1 MKHQRILVLGG
12 GGFIGRYV
20 VDRLVARVASVV
32 VPTRRRDRIKELI
45 LLPTAEVIDADVH
58 DPVVLGRLVADSDA
72 VINLIGILHG
82 DYPPTASASYGS
94 QFLQAH
100 VELPRKIV
108 AACERHG
115 VRRLLHMSALGADP
129 RGPSMY
135 LRSKGDGERVAQS
148 SSLVETT
155 VFRPSIVFGRE
166 DRFLNLFAS
175 MVRWLPRWLPP
186 WLPPLALG
194 RPDTRFQPVWVADVA
209 SAIVNALDNMETY
222 GRTYEL
228 CGPRTYTLRELVQFA
243 TRACGHPRAV
253 LGLPDPAARLMARM
267 LEFWPGG
274 PLMSRDNLDSLKID
288 SVASRQPYW
297 PAPELGIR
305 PTPMEPEA
313 VLYLAGLHP
322 RTRFGGFRARARR

>member
-32 VPTRRRDRIKELI
+32 VPTRRRDRIKGLI
-45 LLPTAEVIDADVH
+45 VLPTAEVVEADVH
-58 DPVVLGRLVADSDA
+58 EPVVLGRLVSDCDA
-72 VINLIGILHG
+72 VINLIGTLYG
-82 DYPPTASASYGS
+82 SYPPAPTAPYGS

-100 VELPRKIV
+100 VELPRRVV
-108 AACERHG
+108 AACEKHG
-115 VRRLLHMSALGADP
+115 VQRLLHMSAIGADP
-129 RGPSMY
+129 KGPSMY
-135 LRSKGDGERVAQS
+135 LRSKGDGERIVQS

-155 VFRPSIVFGRE
+155 VFRPSVVFGRE
-166 DRFLNLFAS
+166 DRFLNLFARLA
-175 MVRWLPRWLPP
+175 RWLPV
-186 WLPPLALG
+186 LAIG
-194 RPDTRFQPVWVADVA
+194 RPDTRLQPVWVGDVA
-209 SAIVNALDNMETY
+209 SAIVNALDSVETY

-243 TRACGHPRAV
+243 ARASGHRRIV
-253 LGLPDPAARLMARM
+253 LGLSDRLARM
-267 LEFWPGG
+267 MAWTFEHLPGRI
-274 PLMSRDNLDSLKID
+274 MSRDNLDSLQID
-288 SVASRQPYW
+288 SIASRQPYW

-322 RTRFGGFRARARR
+322 RTRFGTFRTRARR

>member
-12 GGFIGRYV
+12 GGFIGHYV

-32 VPTRRRDRIKELI
+32 IPTRRRDRIKELI
-45 LLPTAEVIDADVH
+45 LLPTAEVIEADVH
-58 DPVVLGRLVADSDA
+58 DPVTLGRLVADCDA
-72 VINLIGILHG
+72 VINLVGILHG
-82 DYPPTASASYGS
+82 NYPPAASASYGS

-100 VELPRKIV
+100 VELPRRIV
-108 AACERHG
+108 AACERYG

-129 RGPSMY
+129 KGPSMY
-135 LRSKGDGERVAQS
+135 LRSKGDGERAAQA

-155 VFRPSIVFGRE
+155 VLRPSVVFGRE
-166 DRFLNLFAS
+166 DRFLNLFAH
-175 MVRWLPRWLPP
+175 MARWLPV
-186 WLPPLALG
+186 LAVG
-194 RPDTRFQPVWVADVA
+194 RAGTRFQPVWVADVA
-209 SAIVNALDNMETY
+209 SAIVNALDSVETY

-228 CGPRTYTLRELVQFA
+228 CGPRIYTLRELVKFA
-243 TRACGHPRAV
+243 ARASGHPRPV
-253 LGLPDPAARLMARM
+253 LGLPDPLAKLMAWVFEH
-267 LEFWPGG
+267 LPGG
-274 PLMSRDNLDSLKID
+274 PVMSRDNLDSLKID

-322 RTRFGGFRARARR
+322 RTRFSGYRARARR

>member
-1 MKHQRILVLGG
+1 MKHQRILALGG
-12 GGFIGRYV
+12 SGFIGRYV
-20 VDRLVARVASVV
+20 VDRLAARVASVV
-32 VPTRRRDRIKELI
+32 VPTRRRDRVKQLI
-45 LLPTAEVIDADVH
+45 VLPTADVVDADVH
-58 DPVVLGRLVADSDA
+58 DPVVLGRLVSDCDA
-72 VINLIGILHG
+72 VINLVGVLHG
-82 DYPPTASASYGS
+82 DYPPANLPYGP

-100 VELPRKIV
+100 VELPRRIV

-115 VRRLLHMSALGADP
+115 VRRLLHVSALGADP

-135 LRSKGDGERVAQS
+135 LRSKGDGERAAQS

-155 VFRPSIVFGRE
+155 VFRPSVVFGRE
-166 DRFLNLFAS
+166 DRFLNLFAQ
-175 MVRWLPRWLPP
+175 MARWLPRWLPS
-186 WLPPLALG
+186 WLPPLMIG
-194 RPDTRFQPVWVADVA
+194 RPEARFQPVWVADVA
-209 SAIVNALDNMETY
+209 SAIVNALDNVETY

-243 TRACGHPRAV
+243 TRASGHPRQV
-253 LGLPDPAARLMARM
+253 LGLPDPVAKVMAWVFEQ
-267 LEFWPGG
+267 LPGEV
-274 PLMSRDNLDSLKID
+274 MSRDNLDSMQID

>member
-20 VDRLVARVASVV
+20 VDRLVARVARVV
-32 VPTRRRDRIKELI
+32 VPTRRRDRIKAMI
-45 LLPTAEVIDADVH
+45 VLPTAEVIEADVH
-58 DPVVLGRLVADSDA
+58 DPATLGRLISESDA

-82 DYPPTASASYGS
+82 DYPPASNASYGS

-100 VELPRKIV
+100 VELPRRIV

-115 VRRLLHMSALGADP
+115 VRRLLHISALGADP
-129 RGPSMY
+129 KGPSMY
-135 LRSKGDGERVAQS
+135 LRSKGDGERAAQA

-155 VFRPSIVFGRE
+155 VFRPSVVFGRE
-166 DRFLNLFAS
+166 DRFLNQFAR
-175 MVRWLPRWLPP
+175 MARLLPV
-186 WLPPLALG
+186 LAVG
-194 RPDTRFQPVWVADVA
+194 RPDTRMQPVWVADAA
-209 SAIVNALDNMETY
+209 SAIVNALDNPETY

-228 CGPRTYTLRELVQFA
+228 CGPRTYTLRELVRFA
-243 TRACGHPRAV
+243 ARASGHPRVV
-253 LGLPDPAARLMARM
+253 LGLPDAAAKTVAWMFEHLV
-267 LEFWPGG
+267 PGE
-274 PLMSRDNLDSLKID
+274 PIMSRDNLDSLKVDCI
-288 SVASRQPYW
+288 ASRQPYW

>member
-45 LLPTAEVIDADVH
+45 VLPTAQVIDADVH
-58 DPVVLGRLVADSDA
+58 DTASLGRLVSDCDA
-72 VINLIGILHG
+72 VINLVGILHG
-82 DYPPTASASYGS
+82 DHPPTSSGSYGS
-94 QFLQAH
+94 KFLQAH
-100 VELPRKIV
+100 VELPRRV
-108 AACERHG
+108 MAACERYG

-129 RGPSMY
+129 KGPSMY
-135 LRSKGDGERVAQS
+135 LRSKGDGERVVQS

-155 VFRPSIVFGRE
+155 VFRPSVVFGRE
-166 DRFLNLFAS
+166 DRFLNVFAQ
-175 MVRWLPRWLPP
+175 MARWLPV
-186 WLPPLALG
+186 LAIG
-194 RPDTRFQPVWVADVA
+194 RADTRFQPVWVADVA
-209 SAIVNALDNMETY
+209 SAIVNALDSVETY

-228 CGPRTYTLRELVQFA
+228 CGPRIYTLRQLVQFA
-243 TRACGHPRAV
+243 ARASGHPRPV
-253 LGLPDPAARLMARM
+253 LGLPDPVAKMMAWTFEH
-267 LEFWPGG
+267 LPGE
-274 PLMSRDNLDSLKID
+274 PVMSRDNLDSLKVD

-297 PAPELGIR
+297 PAPELGIH

-322 RTRFGGFRARARR
+322 RTRFSGFRTRARR

>member
-20 VDRLVARVASVV
+20 VDRLAARVASVV
-32 VPTRRRDRIKELI
+32 VPTRRRDRIKGLI
-45 LLPTAEVIDADVH
+45 VLPTAEVIEADVH
-58 DPVVLGRLVADSDA
+58 DAATLGRLVSDCDA

-82 DYPPTASASYGS
+82 NYPPAPSASYGS
-94 QFLQAH
+94 RFLQAH
-100 VELPRKIV
+100 VELPRRIV

-115 VRRLLHMSALGADP
+115 VRRLLHVSALGADP

-135 LRSKGDGERVAQS
+135 LRSKGDGERVAQA

-155 VFRPSIVFGRE
+155 LFRPSLVFGRE
-166 DRFLNLFAS
+166 DRFLNLFGRMA
-175 MVRWLPRWLPP
+175 RWLPV
-186 WLPPLALG
+186 LAIG
-194 RPDTRFQPVWVADVA
+194 RPDTRIQPVWVVDVA
-209 SAIVNALDNMETY
+209 SAIVNALDNIETY

-243 TRACGHPRAV
+243 ARASGHPRLV
-253 LGLPDPAARLMARM
+253 LGLPDPIAKMMAWIFEH
-267 LEFWPGG
+267 LPGE
-274 PLMSRDNLDSLKID
+274 PVMSRDNLDSLKVD
-288 SVASRQPYW
+288 SISSRQPYW
-297 PAPELGIR
+297 PAPELAIR

>member
-20 VDRLVARVASVV
+20 VDRLVARVAGVV
-32 VPTRRRDRIKELI
+32 VPTRRRDRIKPMI
-45 LLPTAEVIDADVH
+45 VLPTAEVVEADVH
-58 DPVVLGRLVADSDA
+58 DPVALGRLIADSDA
-72 VINLIGILHG
+72 VINLVGILHG
-82 DYPPTASASYGS
+82 DYPPNPTASYGS

-100 VELPRKIV
+100 VELPRRIV
-108 AACERHG
+108 AACERYG
-115 VRRLLHMSALGADP
+115 VRRLLHVSALGADAK
-129 RGPSMY
+129 GPSMY

-148 SSLVETT
+148 SSLLETT
-155 VFRPSIVFGRE
+155 VFRPSVVFGRE
-166 DRFLNLFAS
+166 DRFLNLFAR
-175 MVRWLPRWLPP
+175 MARGLPV
-186 WLPPLALG
+186 LAIG

-209 SAIVNALDNMETY
+209 SAIVNALDNVETY

-243 TRACGHPRAV
+243 ARAGGHPRLV
-253 LGLPDPAARLMARM
+253 LGLSDPIARTMAWMFER
-267 LEFWPGG
+267 LPGE
-274 PLMSRDNLDSLKID
+274 PMMSRDNLDSLKVDNI
-288 SVASRQPYW
+288 ASRQPYW
-297 PAPELGIR
+297 PAPELGVH

>member
-20 VDRLVARVASVV
+20 VDRLVARGARVV
-32 VPTRRRDRIKELI
+32 VPTRRRDRIKPLI
-45 LLPTAEVIDADVH
+45 VLPTAEVVEADVH
-58 DPVVLGRLVADSDA
+58 DPAALGRLVADCDA

-82 DYPPTASASYGS
+82 DTPPAPSASYGS
-94 QFLQAH
+94 RFLQAH
-100 VELPRKIV
+100 VELPRRIV

-129 RGPSMY
+129 KGPSMY
-135 LRSKGDGERVAQS
+135 LRSKGDGERAAQS

-155 VFRPSIVFGRE
+155 VFRPSVVFGRE
-166 DRFLNLFAS
+166 DRFLNLFAY
-175 MVRWLPRWLPP
+175 MARWLPRGLPP
-186 WLPPLALG
+186 WLPPLAVG
-194 RPDTRFQPVWVADVA
+194 RPDARFQPVWVADVA
-209 SAIVNALDNMETY
+209 SAIVNALDNVETY

-228 CGPRTYTLRELVQFA
+228 CGPRTYTLRELVEFA
-243 TRACGHPRAV
+243 TEASGHPRRV
-253 LGLPDPAARLMARM
+253 VGLPDPAAKLMAWF
-267 LEFWPGG
+267 LEHWPGG
-274 PLMSRDNLDSLKID
+274 PLMSRDNLDSLKVD

-322 RTRFGGFRARARR
+322 RTRYGGFRARARR